1 MKFETQERVVTASM
15 WAWSI
20 GLATFTVGGVLL
32 DSWAVMGAGL
42 VLIAVGLA
50 VLGALL

>member
-15 WAWSI
+15 WVWFA
-20 GLATFTVGGVLL
+20 GLLTFTVGGILL
-32 DSWAVMGAGL
+32 GSWAVMGAGL
-42 VLIAVGLA
+42 VLVAAGLA